1 MTEMELRGG
10 DLLGR
15 YELLLPIAKGGMA
28 TVWLAR
34 LSGTRGF
41 RKIVAVKTILRGAI
55 DDARMEQMFIE
66 EATLAAQIHHPN
78 VVGIHDFGEH
88 AGTLFLAM
96 EWVEGEPINAIVA
109 EAAKRGGL
117 PMAVA
122 INVIGQ
128 ACKGLHAAHE
138 LRDETG
144 GLLGVVHRDISPQN
158 IIVSYTGTAKV
169 LDFGIAK
176 ATARSSTLTEAGE
189 VKGKFAFMAPEQLY
203 GRPVDRRADIFSLGV
218 LAYMLTTG
226 RHPFRGENM
235 GETVRNICS
244 SDRPPPR
251 PSAVIGEYPEALE
264 EALLKAMSKSPD
276 DRYQTAHDFLEALE
290 NAVPECLE
298 NSFEVELSRYMH
310 ELFGA
315 RLAERRRQLRLAEE
329 RSGREEL
336 SMNLAGT
343 SNSSLGAV
351 AIDGMRTGVSQPA
364 VAAPIS
370 DRASDSGSSSAP
382 PVAPRKRKLWI
393 AAPAAVAV
401 LGGIF
406 VLSRGVLVPVQGS
419 SQVGAGSPSI
429 DVASSGAP
437 QAPASIT
444 PARSLP
450 TVSDG
455 LPQVV
460 GSQTAPTPTADASAD
475 ADGGRSRS
483 TRRLAAPRA
492 IAGKAGTPAPSART
506 ESAPASAPATSP
518 APPAQPSVRANSW
531 DPSTFGGRY

>member
-1 MTEMELRGG
+1 MTEIELRGG

-78 VVGIHDFGEH
+78 VVGILDFGEH

-96 EWVEGEPINAIVA
+96 EWVEGEPINAIVS
-109 EAAKRGGL
+109 EASKRGGL

-138 LRDETG
+138 LRDEAG
-144 GLLGVVHRDISPQN
+144 ALLGVVHRDISPQN
-158 IIVSYTGTAKV
+158 IIVGYSGTAKV

-203 GRPVDRRADIFSLGV
+203 GRPVDRRADIFALGV

-244 SDRPPPR
+244 SDRPPP
-251 PSAVIGEYPEALE
+251 PPNAIVSEYPPALE
-264 EALLKAMSKSPD
+264 AALLKAMSKSPA
-276 DRYQTAHDFLEALE
+276 DRFQTAHDFLSALE
-290 NAVPECLE
+290 KAVPECLE
-298 NSFEVELSRYMH
+298 NSFEVELSTYMH
-310 ELFGA
+310 DLFGA
-315 RLAERRRQLRLAEE
+315 RLAERRNPDKNVKQKEE
-329 RSGREEL
+329 
-336 SMNLAGT
+336 
-343 SNSSLGAV
+343 
-351 AIDGMRTGVSQPA
+351 
-364 VAAPIS
+364 
-370 DRASDSGSSSAP
+370 
-382 PVAPRKRKLWI
+382 
-393 AAPAAVAV
+393 
-401 LGGIF
+401 
-406 VLSRGVLVPVQGS
+406 
-419 SQVGAGSPSI
+419 
-429 DVASSGAP
+429 
-437 QAPASIT
+437 
-444 PARSLP
+444 
-450 TVSDG
+450 
-455 LPQVV
+455 
-460 GSQTAPTPTADASAD
+460 
-475 ADGGRSRS
+475 
-483 TRRLAAPRA
+483 
-492 IAGKAGTPAPSART
+492 T
-506 ESAPASAPATSP
+506 EK
-518 APPAQPSVRANSW
+518 NNKK
-531 DPSTFGGRY
+531 

>member
-1 MTEMELRGG
+1 MTEIELRGG

-78 VVGIHDFGEH
+78 VVGILDFGEH

-96 EWVEGEPINAIVA
+96 EWVEGEPINAIVS
-109 EAAKRGGL
+109 EASKRGGL

-138 LRDETG
+138 LRDEAG
-144 GLLGVVHRDISPQN
+144 ALLGVVHRDISPQN
-158 IIVSYTGTAKV
+158 IIVGYSGTAKV

-203 GRPVDRRADIFSLGV
+203 GRPVDRRADIFALGV

-244 SDRPPPR
+244 SDRPPP
-251 PSAVIGEYPEALE
+251 PPNELVSDYPPALE
-264 EALLKAMSKSPD
+264 AALLKAMSKSPA
-276 DRYQTAHDFLEALE
+276 DRFQTAHDFLSALE
-290 NAVPECLE
+290 KAVPECLE
-298 NSFEVELSRYMH
+298 NSFEVELSTYMH

-336 SMNLAGT
+336 ALAITGT

-351 AIDGMRTGVSQPA
+351 AIDGMRTGASQA
-364 VAAPIS
+364 AIQAPIS
-370 DRASDSGSSSAP
+370 DRASDSGAISAAP
-382 PVAPRKRKLWI
+382 TVPRKRRLLVAAPVAALVLGSLVVLARGVI
-393 AAPAAVAV
+393 MPANGNARLGAGSASVLDGASPSAPAA
-401 LGGIF
+401 
-406 VLSRGVLVPVQGS
+406 
-419 SQVGAGSPSI
+419 SPSI
-429 DVASSGAP
+429 A
-437 QAPASIT
+437 
-444 PARSLP
+444 PARSMP
-450 TVSDG
+450 TVREA
-455 LPQVV
+455 
-460 GSQTAPTPTADASAD
+460 APLTVESSPEPASAD
-475 ADGGRSRS
+475 SARGRA
-483 TRRLAAPRA
+483 TRRAPVASRA
-492 IAGKAGTPAPSART
+492 LPGKPIV
-506 ESAPASAPATSP
+506 ASASAKAESPPVQAASQAP
-518 APPAQPSVRANSW
+518 APPAPPPARGNSW